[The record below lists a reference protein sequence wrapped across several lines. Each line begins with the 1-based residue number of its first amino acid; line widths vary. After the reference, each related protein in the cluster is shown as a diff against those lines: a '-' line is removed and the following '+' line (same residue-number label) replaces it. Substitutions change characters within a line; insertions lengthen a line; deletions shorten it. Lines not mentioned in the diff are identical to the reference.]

1 MKQTRLLLL
10 AAALALS
17 LTACGGSQ
25 TDTPSES
32 DTAEPEVP
40 ETEAPAE
47 ENGSDDSRYRAA
59 LLEFEADTAEHAY
72 GRVLWDAYQWG
83 IVPDSN
89 RLQLP
94 DYGASKFADANSF
107 AVYDVD
113 NDGREE
119 LLFCWPN
126 DIVAD
131 RAAYILEYA
140 NGKIQEEIQ
149 LYPSN
154 MIFYDNGVI

>member
-32 DTAEPEVP
+32 DIAEPEVP

-72 GRVLWDAYQWG
+72 GRVLWG
-83 IVPDSN
+83 RLPMGN
-89 RLQLP
+89 RS
-94 DYGASKFADANSF
+94 G
-107 AVYDVD
+107 
-113 NDGREE
+113 
-119 LLFCWPN
+119 
-126 DIVAD
+126 
-131 RAAYILEYA
+131 LE
-140 NGKIQEEIQ
+140 
-149 LYPSN
+149 
-154 MIFYDNGVI
+154 